1 MNDTLR
7 RKLRRTTTEDSAA
20 APGGEDQA
28 WRLALARA
36 TREGAGLASEIVSL
50 SSARRD
56 LAELPELLP
65 ERALIALLDGPAG
78 AMGMAVLS
86 PGVMSALIEMQ
97 TIGRIGAAQPAPRRP
112 TRTDAAMVS
121 GVIDRALGHFDLLLR
136 RRDDTAPVAGFRYA
150 SFLED
155 GRSLGLLLEDQP
167 WRVIQAQL
175 SLADGARSGEVVLA
189 LPESAFIRRA
199 DSRKAQETAG
209 EGESPSLAPVLGPA
223 QCVLRAVL
231 AQHRLSLHEVL
242 DLAEGQVL
250 TLAGAALDRITL
262 EGVDGLPLALARLGQ
277 QRGYRALRLTELPPG
292 EEAASGAAVAKF
304 AAPAAPAPAHPMP
317 CPDAGAGAE
326 QPLLGATG

>member
-1 MNDTLR
+1 MNETLR
-7 RKLRRTTTEDSAA
+7 RKLRRITPEDTAA
-20 APGGEDQA
+20 VPGGEDHA

-36 TREGAGLASEIVSL
+36 TREGAGLASEITSL
-50 SSARRD
+50 ASSRRD

-65 ERALIALLDGPAG
+65 DRALIALLDGPAG
-78 AMGMAVLS
+78 AMGMIALS

-97 TIGRIGAAQPAPRRP
+97 TIGRVGAAAPAARRP

-121 GVIDRALGHFDLLLR
+121 VVIDRALGHFDLLLR
-136 RRDDTAPVAGFRYA
+136 GRDETAPVAGFRYA

-155 GRSLGLLLEDQP
+155 ARSLGLLLEDQP
-167 WRVIQAQL
+167 WRVSLAQL

-189 LPESAFIRRA
+189 LPESTFTRRA
-199 DSRKAQETAG
+199 DSLKAQEPAG
-209 EGESPSLAPVLGPA
+209 EGQNPSLAPVVGPA

-292 EEAASGAAVAKF
+292 DAAATPTPVTKF
-304 AAPAAPAPAHPMP
+304 ASHAVVSSPPAP
-317 CPDAGAGAE
+317 GLEEGGGLE